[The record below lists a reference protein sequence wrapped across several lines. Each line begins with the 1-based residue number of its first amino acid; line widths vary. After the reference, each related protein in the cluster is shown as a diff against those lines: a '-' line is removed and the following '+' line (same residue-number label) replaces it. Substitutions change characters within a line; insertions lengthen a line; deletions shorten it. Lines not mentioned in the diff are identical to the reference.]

1 MINIE
6 GSLENICNAIWKLER
21 RIDLIEG
28 TTRSVE
34 QIQPVVRQQDAAL
47 DTDKPGRSA
56 AGNPDGDKW
65 IGEFE
70 AWLIKDIEHWKKTA
84 EDGRIAPHEAH
95 QAVLWV
101 QRKYYEFKRQGAA

>member
-1 MINIE
+1 MASSNITIE
-6 GSLENICNAIWKLER
+6 LENYDRELITRLC
-21 RIDLIEG
+21 DLIEG
-28 TTRSVE
+28 LEAKPE
-34 QIQPVVRQQDAAL
+34 QMQSVVRQQDAAL
-47 DTDKPGRSA
+47 SSDESGGSA
-56 AGNPDGDKW
+56 AGYPDGDKW

-101 QRKYYEFKRQGAA
+101 QRKYYEFKGRGAA